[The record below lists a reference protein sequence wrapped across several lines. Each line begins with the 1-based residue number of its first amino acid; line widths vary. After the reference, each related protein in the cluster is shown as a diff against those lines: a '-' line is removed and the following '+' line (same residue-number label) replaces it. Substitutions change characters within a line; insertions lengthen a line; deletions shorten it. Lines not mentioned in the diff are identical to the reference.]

1 MKEALRAV
9 LLPFAAT
16 RAALLLAGCL
26 GGALLP
32 SGLLLQKGNLVR
44 HERGPLALEIW
55 ARWDAEWYLLIAERG
70 YGADDAFV
78 GLPVAY
84 KSGDDSGFFPLYP
97 LLIRGVAAAGPGTL
111 AAGVLI
117 SNLAL
122 LCAAALLRDLVKQDR
137 GEEEARRAV
146 WLLLSFPTS
155 FFLSAV
161 YAESILLAATLGA
174 VRSARAGRSI
184 EAGVL
189 AALAC
194 VARPT
199 GVLALLPVAWEIG
212 RGPAAGAS
220 LGLRL
225 RRLAAALLPP
235 TLALGGWIAFC
246 HARFGEWLPFVA
258 RQERWRGPMSGPW
271 RAFARWFENPQIHG
285 AHHSTIDFFCAAL
298 LVLSIPWMVRRLRGA
313 DALYGAA
320 AILLPLTSTL
330 WSFSRFA
337 SVIYP
342 LPMLLARAGA
352 GAPDRHAALVAGGMG
367 LGGFLAALYAAWWWV
382 G

>member
-9 LLPFAAT
+9 LVPFAAT
-16 RAALLLAGCL
+16 RLALLAAGLLAA
-26 GGALLP
+26 ALLP

-44 HERGPLALEIW
+44 HAQEPLPLAIG

-78 GLPVAY
+78 GLPVNY
-84 KSGDDSGFFPLYP
+84 RSGDDSGFFPLYP
-97 LLIRGVAAAGPGTL
+97 MLIRAVAAVGFGTL
-111 AAGVLI
+111 AAGLLV

-122 LCAAALLRDLVKQDR
+122 LLGAALLRDLVKQDR

-161 YAESILLAATLGA
+161 YAEAVLLATTLAA
-174 VRSARAGRSI
+174 VRWARAGRPLL
-184 EAGVL
+184 AGAA
-189 AALAC
+189 AALSC

-199 GVLALLPVAWEIG
+199 GVLVLLPVAFELARDG
-212 RGPAAGAS
+212 TAGT
-220 LGLRL
+220 RL
-225 RRLAAALLPP
+225 RRVAAAFVPP
-235 TLALGGWIAFC
+235 AIAIGAWLAFC
-246 HARFGEWLPFVA
+246 QARFGEWAPFVA
-258 RQERWRGPMSGPW
+258 RQERWRGAMSGPW
-271 RAFARWFENPQIHG
+271 RAFARYFESPEIHG
-285 AHHSTIDFFCAAL
+285 AHHSTIDFVVASL
-298 LVLSIPWMVRRLRGA
+298 LVLSIPWMFRRLRRG
-313 DALYGAA
+313 DAVYGTV
-320 AILLPLTSTL
+320 AILLPLGSTL

-337 SVIYP
+337 SVVYP

-352 GAPDRHAALVAGGMG
+352 ARPDRHTALVVAGMG